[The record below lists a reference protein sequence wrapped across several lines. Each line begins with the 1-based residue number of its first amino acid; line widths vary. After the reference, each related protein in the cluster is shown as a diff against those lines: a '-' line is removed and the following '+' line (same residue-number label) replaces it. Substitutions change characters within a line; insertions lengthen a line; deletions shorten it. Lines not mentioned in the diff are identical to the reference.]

1 MQNRQHSMY
10 YISLVC
16 PDPPAG
22 TIRAY
27 QGWMYDHFGCRAA
40 MKSPPHITLVPPFW
54 LPEEKEA
61 SLNQVLS
68 GFSPDQDAIEIA
80 CNGFNHFGKRV
91 LYVQVEKNRCLHR
104 LESLLFRRLA
114 IAFESVASQ
123 KRESFH
129 PHITLATRDIP
140 PAAFQNAWEY
150 FSKKA
155 FSVKFEAAAISLM
168 KLGQGKWHITDA
180 FPLRDQVYDVARGST

>member
-68 GFSPDQDAIEIA
+68 DFEFDRPAIEIHW
-80 CNGFNHFGKRV
+80 NGFNHFGKRV
-91 LYVQVEKNRCLHR
+91 LYVQVDDTPDLH
-104 LESLLFRRLA
+104 LLYSALSHHLA
-114 IAFESVASQ
+114 LNAENEIAAQ
-123 KRESFH
+123 PPTFH
-129 PHITLATRDIP
+129 PHITIATRDMP
-140 PAAFQNAWEY
+140 PAAFQSAWEY
-150 FSKKA
+150 FSGKSFKGN
-155 FSVKFEAAAISLM
+155 FEISGISLM
-168 KLGQGKWHITDA
+168 KLEPAHWITKGF
-180 FPLRDQVYDVARGST
+180 FPFGYTAG